1 MVWLQE
7 HLLVLTLLALYSGF
21 MVRHAWVGK
30 RRSATSVD
38 YFVGGRSIGG
48 LAIAV
53 SFFATYSSTN
63 TFLGFSGK
71 SYSWGVGWLLLV
83 PFAVVLSLVS
93 WLFVAPR
100 LRHFSAS
107 LESVTIPDFIGFRFS
122 SQPARVVAALIVC
135 FSSILYMTA
144 IFKGVG
150 NLIESLLGVQYEVA
164 IGVVLF
170 LVMLYTV
177 TGGFHAVVKTDV
189 IQGGLMIAAAVLLLV
204 GTVSAAGGPR
214 AIFEPTA
221 GLDSL
226 LSLESAPPMGLLLG
240 ILFATTVKFLVEP
253 RQLSRFYALSD
264 ARQARHGVWASTA
277 LFLVTFSC
285 LAPIGLYAH
294 RLLPEA
300 VEDSDRVVPL
310 LLAGGEVFGTWQ
322 TALLF
327 VAIIAA
333 AMSSLDSVLLVVAT
347 TCQRDLVSVA
357 RGGWREA
364 TAVRNTRWLVV
375 LFASLTAVVALRP
388 PADIIALT
396 SFSGALYG
404 ACFLPSIVLGL
415 WWRRGSAAAVLASF
429 AVGIAVLAGWRFVPL
444 SSSLHSVFPAVTLS
458 FAVYAAITRWLPDA
472 TPGVVTELF
481 EAELFEAELCEDK
494 AEEAENC

>member
-21 MVRHAWVGK
+21 MVRHAWVGQ
-30 RRSATSVD
+30 RRSTTSLD
-38 YFVGGRSIGG
+38 YFVGGRSMGG

-71 SYSWGVGWLLLV
+71 SYSWGVGWMLLV

-100 LRHFSAS
+100 LRHFSAA
-107 LESVTIPDFIGFRFS
+107 LESITIPDFIGFRFA
-122 SQPARVVAALIVC
+122 SQPARVMAALIVC
-135 FSSILYMTA
+135 FASILYMMA

-150 NLIESLLGVQYEVA
+150 NLIESLLGVPYEAA
-164 IGVVLF
+164 IGVVFL

-177 TGGFHAVVKTDV
+177 TGGFHAVVKTDL
-189 IQGGLMIAAAVLLLV
+189 IQGGLMIAAAILLLV
-204 GTVSAAGGPR
+204 GTVRAAGGPS
-214 AIFEPTA
+214 AIFEEAA
-221 GLDSL
+221 GLDDL
-226 LSLESAPPMGLLLG
+226 LSLKSAPPMGVLLG

-264 ARQARHGVWASTA
+264 ARQARRGVWVSTA
-277 LFLVTFSC
+277 LFLVAFSC

-294 RLLPEA
+294 RLLPE
-300 VEDSDRVVPL
+300 VIEDSDRVVPL

-347 TCQRDLVSVA
+347 TCQRDLVSIA

-364 TAVRNTRWLVV
+364 TAVRNTRWLVA
-375 LFASLTAVVALRP
+375 LFASATAIVSLRP
-388 PADIIALT
+388 PADIVALT

-404 ACFLPSIVLGL
+404 ACFLPCILLGL
-415 WWRRGSAAAVLASF
+415 WWRRGSAAAVMGSF
-429 AVGIAVLAGWRFVPL
+429 VTGIAVLGLWRYVPL
-444 SSSLHSVFPAVTLS
+444 SATLHSVFPAVGLS
-458 FAVYAAITRWLPDA
+458 FAVYVVVTRWWPDA
-472 TPGVVTELF
+472 TPEKVEELF
-481 EAELFEAELCEDK
+481 EEAGQ
-494 AEEAENC
+494 EA